1 MAERRVSDRAVL
13 LAAIAVV
20 IGVVA
25 FAWVTELVP
34 PLREALTF
42 QPLVIGG
49 MVAVTV
55 AVLVL
60 VLRPR
65 RS

>member
-13 LAAIAVV
+13 VAAIAVV

-25 FAWVTELVP
+25 FAWVSDLVP
-34 PLREALTF
+34 PLRDALTF
-42 QPLVIGG
+42 QPLVIAG

-55 AVLVL
+55 AVLV
-60 VLRPR
+60 VALRPR
-65 RS
+65 S